1 MNTMTAAEALCHA
14 LVAEG
19 VDVVFGHPGG
29 AILPFYDALH
39 RMGAPRHVLM
49 RHEQAAAHAADGY
62 ARATGRVGVC
72 IATSGPGATNLVTGL
87 ATAHMDSVPVVA
99 ITGQVPTALRGQDA
113 FQETDILGITI
124 PVTKHGFVVERP
136 EDLPVIVREAFRIA
150 RSGRPGPVLI
160 DIPKDV
166 QNGPCA
172 FEPARAAGNGARA
185 TGTPRQPA
193 HPTNGAA
200 PHANGTRP
208 GGGLTPENAAALEAA
223 AKLLNEAERPV
234 IMAGRGVVVAGVA
247 DALRALAERADLPVV
262 TTLLGLDA
270 FPTTHPL
277 ALGMPGMH
285 GTVRAC
291 NAIQRADVVLGLG
304 LRFDDRV
311 TGPVARFAPAATII
325 HADIDPTVI
334 GRTVRPALR
343 LVGDLRETLPALLE
357 RIAPADRAAWWAE
370 LREWPR
376 DAAPAPA
383 AGSPPAPLA
392 GPLTARD
399 AARALAAR
407 IAASGGI
414 VATDVGQHQML
425 VAQELRDAAPGTHL
439 TSGGLGTMGYALPA
453 AFGAALGRP
462 DRPVWAVAG
471 DGGFQMTLQE
481 LATVVQE
488 RAPLRIAVLNNGYL
502 GMVRQWQE
510 LFYERRYS
518 ASELGGPDF
527 TMLAR
532 AYGIPARRVC
542 HLAEL
547 DDALDWAER
556 ADGPALLDLRL
567 PAEENVY
574 PMVPP
579 GAALDEIVTA
589 PDAEVAA

>member
-1 MNTMTAAEALCHA
+1 
-14 LVAEG
+14 
-19 VDVVFGHPGG
+19 
-29 AILPFYDALH
+29 
-39 RMGAPRHVLM
+39 
-49 RHEQAAAHAADGY
+49 
-62 ARATGRVGVC
+62 
-72 IATSGPGATNLVTGL
+72 
-87 ATAHMDSVPVVA
+87 DSVPVVA

-291 NAIQRADVVLGLG
+291 NAIQRAD
-304 LRFDDRV
+304 
-311 TGPVARFAPAATII
+311 
-325 HADIDPTVI
+325 
-334 GRTVRPALR
+334 
-343 LVGDLRETLPALLE
+343 
-357 RIAPADRAAWWAE
+357 
-370 LREWPR
+370 
-376 DAAPAPA
+376 
-383 AGSPPAPLA
+383 
-392 GPLTARD
+392 
-399 AARALAAR
+399 
-407 IAASGGI
+407 
-414 VATDVGQHQML
+414 
-425 VAQELRDAAPGTHL
+425 
-439 TSGGLGTMGYALPA
+439 
-453 AFGAALGRP
+453 
-462 DRPVWAVAG
+462 
-471 DGGFQMTLQE
+471 
-481 LATVVQE
+481 
-488 RAPLRIAVLNNGYL
+488 
-502 GMVRQWQE
+502 
-510 LFYERRYS
+510 
-518 ASELGGPDF
+518 
-527 TMLAR
+527 
-532 AYGIPARRVC
+532 
-542 HLAEL
+542 
-547 DDALDWAER
+547 
-556 ADGPALLDLRL
+556 
-567 PAEENVY
+567 
-574 PMVPP
+574 
-579 GAALDEIVTA
+579 
-589 PDAEVAA
+589 